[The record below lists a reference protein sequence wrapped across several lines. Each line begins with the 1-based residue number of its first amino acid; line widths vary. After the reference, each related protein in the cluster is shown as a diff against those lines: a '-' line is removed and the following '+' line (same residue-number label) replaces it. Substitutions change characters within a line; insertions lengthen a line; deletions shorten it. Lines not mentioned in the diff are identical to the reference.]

1 MQKVFTT
8 AALALPPH
16 TPPPL
21 LNLSAVLGLSINPGN
36 DFSSGGGGGSSSPA
50 SDVAAATGQIGENAE
65 RRGLVAPSEL
75 PSGAVPAPSGA
86 VPIPAPDA
94 GGAVPTP
101 EENGAVIAL
110 ETGKDVVGG
119 GTLNM
124 AEGMRGLEAN
134 KFGLIAL
141 GRLI

>member
-1 MQKVFTT
+1 MQKVFTL
-8 AALALPPH
+8 AASALPPQ

-21 LNLSAVLGLSINPGN
+21 LNLSAVLGLSNNPGN
-36 DFSSGGGGGSSSPA
+36 DFSSDAGGGSSSPA
-50 SDVAAATGQIGENAE
+50 SNVTAASGRIGENAE
-65 RRGLVAPSEL
+65 AAAVVAPIE
-75 PSGAVPAPSGA
+75 PPGGAVPAPSGA
-86 VPIPAPDA
+86 VPDPAPDA

-101 EENGAVIAL
+101 EENGA
-110 ETGKDVVGG
+110 EKEVVGG

-124 AEGMRGLEAN
+124 AEGMRGREAN